1 MYVGGGGL
9 RGAEEREGRKP
20 GGSFVKLAGSSDE
33 GQGLMAMGCHLY
45 GRLGICVMTWFF
57 GQILLSASYVIILL
71 AALGVTAG
79 PVMSK
84 QPDLGKGMFKASSWI
99 LLDSPTEYWW

>member
-45 GRLGICVMTWFF
+45 GRLGICVMT
-57 GQILLSASYVIILL
+57 
-71 AALGVTAG
+71 
-79 PVMSK
+79 
-84 QPDLGKGMFKASSWI
+84 
-99 LLDSPTEYWW
+99 